1 MCIQKTIRDSCFA
14 YIMETKLFG
23 LIYGNKTQKPNKMR
37 RQRNMI
43 QMKEQNET
51 PDKNLNEM
59 EIRILP
65 DKEFKEMATSK
76 DT

>member
-1 MCIQKTIRDSCFA
+1 
-14 YIMETKLFG
+14 
-23 LIYGNKTQKPNKMR
+23 
-37 RQRNMI
+37 MI